1 MNRRGG
7 VLVHVLVT
15 GVIVA
20 LIAAVILRV
29 TLLRYVVTARTHKAS
44 QMKRYDEAALARI
57 TSNWSNV
64 SFACATPPCY
74 TSISCANNVPGYTCS
89 PAATSP
95 PGFCNCIC
103 TPSIAGYPTVTVSGG
118 PPPLACALS
127 IASVDLP

>member
-1 MNRRGG
+1 MRNRRGG

-57 TSNWSNV
+57 TSNWSN
-64 SFACATPPCY
+64 ALYGGTL
-74 TSISCANNVPGYTCS
+74 TSIICANNVPGYNCS
-89 PAATSP
+89 PSAFSP
-95 PGFCNCIC
+95 PGFCGCTC
-103 TPSIAGYPTVTVSGG
+103 TPSVAGDPTVNTSLVGG
-118 PPPLACALS
+118 ECRLQ
-127 IASVDLP
+127 IVSVDLP